1 MAAAASHRSA
11 VARHQPLAVRSS
23 LPLAAAES
31 CSPRPCAP
39 APLCPGL
46 SGGGGGLSAAE
57 VLDEM
62 ASSWP
67 PGAPPLLVHPPGG
80 PLGLSGSQ
88 PALRDGPARSLQPLP
103 STAEATATAPGALLP
118 VSSPQRLPPRSAQ
131 PVGLKTSQS
140 VGALGGGRQLAA
152 MPPPSPGSAV
162 LRSSCSAAAHLP
174 GGLRQAKK
182 SAPEMRPSSLSSLS
196 SLEAAPLMSIGRD
209 GRKLSQFDVWLQQ
222 KERSGERVVGTTQP
236 AFPPSSQHPIPRI
249 TSKPSPLRT
258 GRADVGGSP
267 ARTAAAP
274 LFNVRPPSWG
284 ELAGPYA
291 ALLAGTKSPNNR
303 GPTSPAGAAD
313 AQGGSQYIPAAR
325 GPGYVK

>member
-1 MAAAASHRSA
+1 
-11 VARHQPLAVRSS
+11 
-23 LPLAAAES
+23 
-31 CSPRPCAP
+31 
-39 APLCPGL
+39 
-46 SGGGGGLSAAE
+46 
-57 VLDEM
+57 
-62 ASSWP
+62 
-67 PGAPPLLVHPPGG
+67 
-80 PLGLSGSQ
+80 
-88 PALRDGPARSLQPLP
+88 
-103 STAEATATAPGALLP
+103 
-118 VSSPQRLPPRSAQ
+118 
-131 PVGLKTSQS
+131 
-140 VGALGGGRQLAA
+140 
-152 MPPPSPGSAV
+152 
-162 LRSSCSAAAHLP
+162 
-174 GGLRQAKK
+174 
-182 SAPEMRPSSLSSLS
+182 MRPSSLSSLS